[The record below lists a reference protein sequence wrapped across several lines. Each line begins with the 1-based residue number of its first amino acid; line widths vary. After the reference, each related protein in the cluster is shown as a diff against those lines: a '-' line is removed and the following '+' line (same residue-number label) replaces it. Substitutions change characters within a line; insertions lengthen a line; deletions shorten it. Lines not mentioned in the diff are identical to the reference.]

1 MEIGYGKLAQ
11 SGAKPLQDF
20 FDSIRLSCSPMSQG
34 DSKLIQPDHVQF
46 EQGPA
51 FFKSGSYK
59 HLLNF
64 RASASSFQ
72 NSSGSIQSK
81 LHIVQAR
88 LDIAYKFIIDVR

>member
-20 FDSIRLSCSPMSQG
+20 FDSIRLSCSPMSQVIQN
-34 DSKLIQPDHVQF
+34 DSTGSHSF

-59 HLLNF
+59 HLCELP
-64 RASASSFQ
+64 RVSVQLS
-72 NSSGSIQSK
+72 NSSGSIQSNFILFK
-81 LHIVQAR
+81 R
-88 LDIAYKFIIDVR
+88 LDIAYNLSSM